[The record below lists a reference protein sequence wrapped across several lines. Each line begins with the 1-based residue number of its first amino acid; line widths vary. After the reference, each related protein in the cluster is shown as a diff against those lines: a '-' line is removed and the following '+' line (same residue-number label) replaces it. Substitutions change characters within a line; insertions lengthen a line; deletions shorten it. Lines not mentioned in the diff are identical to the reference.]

1 MDEKRKCEI
10 LARHNL
16 NCAKK
21 YIEKYPSIKLLNFE
35 PPDSIWIEKFYRACE
50 TVNSFNSV
58 PHSAKPCGINRREA
72 VAWVLDQLSFLYG
85 YSQYLISVRQHGYL
99 ACVEIKDLESTL
111 YEFWEP
117 GLSLFFANKEIG
129 KLFHIFEAEYEYQL
143 YIAEIGRAHV

>member
-58 PHSAKPCGINRREA
+58 PHSAKPCGINRKEA

-143 YIAEIGRAHV
+143 YVADF